1 MKSLRNHLQEE
12 LQNSDFK
19 KAFDEELRLAQLA
32 VQIAKSRE
40 KKGLTQ
46 AQLASRARIT
56 QQQISKVEHAGAS
69 GFNVNTLIRV
79 CEALGLDLTLSP
91 RKSVPSSQAAVG
103 KSVVA
108 ASSKKVAKY
117 FASKKIASSAYQV
130 NKGSSKRAIV
140 ASTRSAASKKRH
152 VAV

>member
-56 QQQISKVEHAGAS
+56 QQQVSKVEHAGAS

-91 RKSVPSSQAAVG
+91 RKSVFSSRTVG
-103 KSVVA
+103 KSAVSN
-108 ASSKKVAKY
+108 SSKKAVKH
-117 FASKKIASSAYQV
+117 FTSKKITSSAYQV

-140 ASTRSAASKKRH
+140 ASTRRAASKGRH